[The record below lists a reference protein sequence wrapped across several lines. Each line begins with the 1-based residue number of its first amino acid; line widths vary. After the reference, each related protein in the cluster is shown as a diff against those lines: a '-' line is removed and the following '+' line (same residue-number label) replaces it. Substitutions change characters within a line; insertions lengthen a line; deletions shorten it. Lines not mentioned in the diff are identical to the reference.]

1 MTIWLKD
8 PAERKNKLFKLIL
21 MPHFKNLTN
30 ALYIYFFFLT
40 RGVNSNEENLPQMYL
55 NEARGWVRQN
65 WISAKKWFYK
75 KVVLRDDYVPQFDD
89 FSEANKN
96 RNKSDKLINN
106 LRLKLTNI
114 F

>member
-1 MTIWLKD
+1 V
-8 PAERKNKLFKLIL
+8 
-21 MPHFKNLTN
+21 
-30 ALYIYFFFLT
+30 T
-40 RGVNSNEENLPQMYL
+40 RGASAKSNEENLPQMYL

-96 RNKSDKLINN
+96 RNKTDTIGRRYKDNNDGLSDFDYSYGIEESYAYAWYVFNKLYCD
-106 LRLKLTNI
+106 LM
-114 F
+114 